1 MLQRGLLQQVDHPS
15 TGSRRQ
21 QGLPLHIEGI
31 DLTITAPAPR
41 FGEHTETVLRD
52 VLGLEPERLNELRA
66 ADVIA
71 TEPRSARRPAL
82 PINRAQ
88 SRLEVTHVT
97 ANGARLRL
105 IEAGPVHAPAIL
117 LVNDGSDRA
126 VSWDRQFSSP
136 LTDEFR
142 VISVDIGEDGR
153 LGLAAVIDQRG
164 LDGIVI
170 VGWSRSIRAIIE
182 YLRVDGQ
189 DAVAGLGFVDWGQ
202 EFVDATGVLSALL
215 VPVLLSNRSQDQTL
229 PTTTRDR
236 ILAACLTAR
245 ESVYDGQRPP
255 FVEDPV
261 RFNLELADF
270 VARANRDRPARA
282 PAAPIVAVSA
292 T

>member
-1 MLQRGLLQQVDHPS
+1 MPQ
-15 TGSRRQ
+15 
-21 QGLPLHIEGI
+21 
-31 DLTITAPAPR
+31 
-41 FGEHTETVLRD
+41 
-52 VLGLEPERLNELRA
+52 
-66 ADVIA
+66 
-71 TEPRSARRPAL
+71 
-82 PINRAQ
+82 
-88 SRLEVTHVT
+88 
-97 ANGARLRL
+97 
-105 IEAGPVHAPAIL
+105 AIL

-282 PAAPIVAVSA
+282 PARSDRRGVSNLSAVQYSRRSLGLRVTTRPVDARRGPARWPAQPTGRRPLPRARRDSLRREGCGRRAAPLRRC
-292 T
+292 